1 MPPMDVKL
9 RGMVFAMAVV
19 LGAYIAL
26 LFVTSASLF
35 SDYYESIVGVMLV
48 GASAA
53 FLRRQLGSANPDNR
67 IVFVFRFCRTRSM
80 STRVIGAFLLVGIA
94 VFFDRYLDGDP
105 AQFRLSTFVI
115 PVMVSVLLFDLK
127 PGLVAVAFSTILVD
141 YFLIPPVRSFE
152 ITNLPDALAIV
163 AYVAA
168 TSIMA
173 FLLQLFIGWRTPA
186 PTPTNVSIIPP
197 RPSKTTARE
206 NQNI

>member
-1 MPPMDVKL
+1 MPSMDVKL
-9 RGMVFAMAVV
+9 RGMVSAMSVV

-35 SDYYESIVGVMLV
+35 ADYYESIVGVVLV

-53 FLRRQLGSANPDNR
+53 FLRRQLNSANPGNR

-141 YFLIPPVRSFE
+141 YFLIPPVSSFE
-152 ITNLPDALAIV
+152 ITSLPDALAIV

-168 TSIMA
+168 TSIIA
-173 FLLQLFIGWRTPA
+173 FLLQLFISWRTPA
-186 PTPTNVSIIPP
+186 PTNVSIIPP

>member
-1 MPPMDVKL
+1 MPSMDVKL
-9 RGMVFAMAVV
+9 RGMVFAMSVV
-19 LGAYIAL
+19 LGAYNAL

-35 SDYYESIVGVMLV
+35 ADYYESIVGVVLV

-53 FLRRQLGSANPDNR
+53 FLRRQLNSANPGNR

-141 YFLIPPVRSFE
+141 YFLIPPVSSFE
-152 ITNLPDALAIV
+152 ITSLPDALAIV

-168 TSIMA
+168 TSIIA
-173 FLLQLFIGWRTPA
+173 FLLQLFISWRTPA
-186 PTPTNVSIIPP
+186 PTNVSIIPP

>member
-1 MPPMDVKL
+1 MPSMDVKL
-9 RGMVFAMAVV
+9 RGMVSAMSVV

-35 SDYYESIVGVMLV
+35 ADYYESIVGVVLV

-53 FLRRQLGSANPDNR
+53 FLRRQLNSANPGNR

-105 AQFRLSTFVI
+105 AQFQLSTFVI
-115 PVMVSVLLFDLK
+115 PLMVSVLLFDLK

-168 TSIMA
+168 TSIIA
-173 FLLQLFIGWRTPA
+173 FLLQLFISWRTPA
-186 PTPTNVSIIPP
+186 PTNVSIIPP

>member
-1 MPPMDVKL
+1 MPSMDVKL
-9 RGMVFAMAVV
+9 RGMVFAMSVV

-35 SDYYESIVGVMLV
+35 ADYYESIVGVVLV

-53 FLRRQLGSANPDNR
+53 FLRRQLNSANPGNR

-141 YFLIPPVRSFE
+141 YFLIPPVSSFE
-152 ITNLPDALAIV
+152 ITSLPDALAIV

-168 TSIMA
+168 TSIIA
-173 FLLQLFIGWRTPA
+173 FLLQLFISWRTPA
-186 PTPTNVSIIPP
+186 PTNVSIIPP

>member
-1 MPPMDVKL
+1 MPSMDVKL
-9 RGMVFAMAVV
+9 RGMVFAMSVV

-35 SDYYESIVGVMLV
+35 ADYYESIVGVVLV

-53 FLRRQLGSANPDNR
+53 FLRRQLNSANPGNR

-127 PGLVAVAFSTILVD
+127 PGLVAVAFSTIPVD
-141 YFLIPPVRSFE
+141 YFLIPPVSSFE
-152 ITNLPDALAIV
+152 ITSLPDALAIV

-168 TSIMA
+168 TSIIA
-173 FLLQLFIGWRTPA
+173 FLLQLFISWRTPA
-186 PTPTNVSIIPP
+186 PTNVSIIPP